1 MMIDWQSVGNGIRHD
16 QVIIVALY
24 GISFSVKRLTSME
37 YFIQFKN
44 CLSIWS
50 ILQEIDIDLYH
61 ISIDPSISIAEFLS
75 ISLSYSLF
83 LPYSPKA
90 YAHLNAWASCW
101 GVSVGVAHQWN
112 NLQVKFLA
120 EVDGENTMKRANS
133 PVLAPVAKPVANE
146 EEPYK
151 LPLMVSIKPSTVG
164 PHRTVGW
171 RAATW
176 CSGVWRRNHAD
187 RGTDQVG
194 LSMAEK

>member
-1 MMIDWQSVGNGIRHD
+1 MIDTARDRYWFVSHFD
-16 QVIIVALY
+16 
-24 GISFSVKRLTSME
+24 
-37 YFIQFKN
+37 
-44 CLSIWS
+44 WS
-50 ILQEIDIDLYH
+50 IYIDCWVSLNL
-61 ISIDPSISIAEFLS
+61 PLS
-75 ISLSYSLF
+75 LAF
-83 LPYSPKA
+83 LPHSPKA

-171 RAATW
+171 RAAAW